1 MINTSKNTKP
11 TPNLPDPLSCGI
23 VNANLVS
30 NAPAINAPLPSREQ
44 PVTAKRPVLI
54 CAAGVISNVSM
65 MREAPQTQAV
75 MALAETLP

>member
-1 MINTSKNTKP
+1 MTLNIKYNPRNIP
-11 TPNLPDPLSCGI
+11 EPDSCGI

-30 NAPAINAPLPSREQ
+30 NAPAMSAPFPSREQ
-44 PVTAKRPVLI
+44 PVTAIRPVLI

-65 MREAPQTQAV
+65 MRDAPQTQAV